1 MWHER
6 DKNLSRAQRKG
17 FFNRVTMW
25 VLVAWTLNDKIHLFQ
40 HARGMFM
47 LISVSLRASHLIS
60 YTEHTQ
66 RPWHLLPTAPPILPN
81 PPLFPTSVHSSPLF
95 SVCVCVCV
103 VGEHGPIAGG
113 KSSNL
118 LRWPSSDRVI
128 HPYPF
133 TSPTHSNL
141 FLLLPPKQPPKESVY
156 VTGTRSE
163 CRLSAKD
170 AKLCHKP
177 REQRHSAAGQ
187 CES

>member
-1 MWHER
+1 MIR
-6 DKNLSRAQRKG
+6 FI
-17 FFNRVTMW
+17 FFNMQEACSCSSLSHCEPHIWYLIQNIPRGHGIFCQQ
-25 VLVAWTLNDKIHLFQ
+25 LLLFSQ
-40 HARGMFM
+40 
-47 LISVSLRASHLIS
+47 
-60 YTEHTQ
+60 
-66 RPWHLLPTAPPILPN
+66 ILPFFLQVFTVL
-81 PPLFPTSVHSSPLF
+81 PSSQ
-95 SVCVCVCV
+95 CVCVCV

-118 LRWPSSDRVI
+118 LRWPSSGRVI